1 MTLRSGLLAASM
13 LVSSLSGNAALGA
26 APAHAQTAPAIPA
39 PTTINNPP
47 VAPLQIL
54 VFPQRDFVS
63 ASGYTQDDRVI
74 VSVIHPNGTTFST
87 DPNAP
92 IVPQADPRAAPGAP
106 FAGIVEVNHPGG
118 ACWFQTTPDI
128 IPGDKVRI
136 TIVANAVDGTRVGRA
151 DETTVANVTA
161 QRPVQVSANT
171 VQIHGTAVDATTGGP
186 IDPAQLEQRLVAN
199 RQVFLVNGRRTLR
212 ATAAAGADGTLAY
225 DSPTSTSWT
234 ATYA

>member
-1 MTLRSGLLAASM
+1 MTSSSRPTRGGPPGRKRQWMTLRSGLLAGSM
-13 LVSSLSGNAALGA
+13 LLSSLSGNAVLGA
-26 APAHAQTAPAIPA
+26 APARAQAAPVIPA

-92 IVPQADPRAAPGAP
+92 IIPQDDPRAAPGAP

-118 ACWFQTTPDI
+118 ACWFGTTPDI
-128 IPGDKVRI
+128 RPGDVVEI
-136 TIVANAVDGTRVGRA
+136 DIVAGPNAGRA
-151 DETTVANVTA
+151 DATTVRNVTA
-161 QRPVQVSANT
+161 GRPVQTAPDT
-171 VQIHGTAVDATTGGP
+171 VQIHGTAAAANGTQLPVAE
-186 IDPAQLEQRLVAN
+186 LEQRLV
-199 RQVFLVNGRRTLR
+199 
-212 ATAAAGADGTLAY
+212 
-225 DSPTSTSWT
+225 
-234 ATYA
+234 